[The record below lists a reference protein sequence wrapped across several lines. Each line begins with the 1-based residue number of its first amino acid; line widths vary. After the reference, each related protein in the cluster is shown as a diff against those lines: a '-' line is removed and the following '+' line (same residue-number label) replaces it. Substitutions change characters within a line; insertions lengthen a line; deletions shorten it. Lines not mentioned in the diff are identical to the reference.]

1 MDPAPRG
8 RRVSARLVDLVVAAW
23 LAGVL
28 AVEVGSRFLDG
39 DPLAARVTQPVS
51 GTAVVVALLLAVVAL
66 EVIPTAIWGRTVGK
80 ALLGLRVVPADA
92 GDLAERDPAGRPP
105 RVGLVAALL
114 RPALLLGPVALPY
127 AGPGLALL
135 VGASALVLP
144 RARGLHD
151 LVAGTTVVDAS
162 AGAGGAG
169 PTDGAADRHR
179 YPRRAVASLPLPEVA
194 IVALTEVGVPERVP
208 GAFEVDPRM
217 AVYDEILFSVGED
230 PHGRA
235 LCVLSPSGEVVAVDP
250 EGTRPPLLAGT
261 SLPRFL
267 DALDELAGGR
277 AAGVAGAPGA
287 PGAPG
292 DGVDPEGLRRRI
304 EAVDPE
310 AVGDPSSW
318 WPTVWG

>member
-1 MDPAPRG
+1 MEPAPRG
-8 RRVSARLVDLVVAAW
+8 RRVGARLVDLVVAAW

-51 GTAVVVALLLAVVAL
+51 GTEVVVALLLAVAAL
-66 EVIPTAIWGRTVGK
+66 EVVPTAIWGRTVGK
-80 ALLGLRVVPADA
+80 ALLGLRVVPAAA
-92 GDLAERDPAGRPP
+92 GGPGAEDPAGRT

-127 AGPGLALL
+127 AGPGLVLL

-144 RARGLHD
+144 GGRGLHD
-151 LVAGTTVVDAS
+151 LLAGTTVVVSTADLEGA
-162 AGAGGAG
+162 APAGGVSN
-169 PTDGAADRHR
+169 RHR

-194 IVALTEVGVPERVP
+194 IVALTEVGVPQRVP

-217 AVYDEILFSVGED
+217 TVYDEILFSVGED

-235 LCVLSPSGEVVAVDP
+235 LCVLSPTGEVVAIDP

-267 DALDELAGGR
+267 DALDELAG
-277 AAGVAGAPGA
+277 AAGAAGAPGN
-287 PGAPG
+287 GR
-292 DGVDPEGLRRRI
+292 DVDGLRRRI